1 MTRAQ
6 LREQITAS
14 NNRANHI
21 GRTRTQELSRAAD
34 NNVSRVNTAIDNVIS
49 SLSRGINHSTA
60 NNRIQG
66 IFGNNRERAVSGDTN
81 LAQADNSLILEQ
93 QAAQRR
99 AADLTEQRNAL

>member
-6 LREQITAS
+6 LQTQINTF

-21 GRTRTQELSRAAD
+21 GRTRTQLSSAANSNV
-34 NNVSRVNTAIDNVIS
+34 NNVNTMINNVIS
-49 SLSRGINHSTA
+49 SLARGINHSTA

-66 IFGNNRERAVSGDTN
+66 IFGNNTEQPVSGDSN
-81 LAQADNSLILEQ
+81 LGQADNSLILEQ

-99 AADLTEQRNAL
+99 ASELTEQRNAL